1 MFSQLQLARV
11 DNLTICHSR
20 YQGFGRE
27 NDGNRGKFTGSN
39 LFIFCFK
46 ESEKFA
52 LCNAVSQSEAT
63 FIVYYEPIESF
74 NVKINFS

>member
-52 LCNAVSQSEAT
+52 LCNANRKPHLLFIMSQSKALM
-63 FIVYYEPIESF
+63 
-74 NVKINFS
+74 